1 MCFLICSMITSDLR
15 LVSSHKRWVYRVKF
29 NPRSTLSEEMLRV
42 VMHTTDAGAA
52 AIEIAN
58 AAAIVI
64 ACGNWK

>member
-1 MCFLICSMITSDLR
+1 MCFLICSMIASE
-15 LVSSHKRWVYRVKF
+15 VSRHKRLADRVKF
-29 NPRSTLSEEMLRV
+29 NHRSTLSEEMLRV
-42 VMHTTDAGAA
+42 VMHTTDAAAA